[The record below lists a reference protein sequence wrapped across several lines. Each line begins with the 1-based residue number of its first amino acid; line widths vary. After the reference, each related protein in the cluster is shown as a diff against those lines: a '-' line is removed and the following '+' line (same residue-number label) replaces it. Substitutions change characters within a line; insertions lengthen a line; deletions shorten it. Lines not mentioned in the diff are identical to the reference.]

1 MAVNEKHNFA
11 KALAWLTQ
19 LGFNMISPLIICLI
33 AAAYL
38 KDKFGIGNGIMIAAI
53 IIGAASG
60 YMSLI
65 KFIREV
71 KKYDEKEENSD
82 VKQDE

>member
-1 MAVNEKHNFA
+1 
-11 KALAWLTQ
+11 LAWLTQ